1 MDQLTINAASGLR
14 ARLEAIEMLANNLAN
29 VSAAGYKVDRESYS
43 LYAAP
48 EADGVISQL
57 PVVETQWTDF
67 AQGTLTPTGN
77 WSDLALS
84 GGGFFVVQA
93 PGGALYTRN
102 GAFRLSGDG
111 RLETLQG
118 YAVRGVG
125 GAPITVDPAYPVE
138 VTLEGAVLQQ
148 GREVGRLELAEISP
162 PRALIKQ
169 DGLYFRLNRPDGAVV
184 RPAAAQVHQGVLE
197 SSNVVAPESAVRMI
211 SLMRQFEML
220 QRAIALGAEM
230 NRRGVEEVARVNS

>member
-29 VSAAGYKVDRESYS
+29 ASAAGYKVDRESYS
-43 LYAAP
+43 LYASP
-48 EADGVISQL
+48 EADGVVSQL

-93 PGGALYTRN
+93 PGGPLKTRN
-102 GAFRLSGDG
+102 GAFRLSCDV
-111 RLETLQG
+111 RLEPSQG
-118 YAVRGVG
+118 YAVRGEG
-125 GAPITVDPAYPVE
+125 GAAITVDPAYPVE
-138 VTLEGAVLQQ
+138 ITLEGAVLQQ

-162 PRALIKQ
+162 PTALIKQ
-169 DGLYFRLNRPDGAVV
+169 DGLYFRLNQQGGVV